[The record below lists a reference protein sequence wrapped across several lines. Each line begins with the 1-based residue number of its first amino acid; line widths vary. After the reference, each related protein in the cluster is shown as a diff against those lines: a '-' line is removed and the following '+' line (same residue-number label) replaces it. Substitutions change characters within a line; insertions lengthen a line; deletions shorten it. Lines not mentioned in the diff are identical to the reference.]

1 MRVEALTESA
11 SRRVGAVINT
21 KTPSEHVSSHLKR
34 CQNARKMPGNAA
46 RQPGKTFNHQSV
58 KQSIIQLHFFLS
70 PCSLMETRLVIVVV
84 VVALHCQH
92 SPRCIRRCQLLL
104 LLLLQSTS
112 LLASQSADQLGPLK
126 S

>member
-1 MRVEALTESA
+1 MRVEALAESA

-58 KQSIIQLHFFLS
+58 KQSIIQLHFFSFAMQLDGNS
-70 PCSLMETRLVIVVV
+70 FSDRRRRRR
-84 VVALHCQH
+84 VAL
-92 SPRCIRRCQLLL
+92 P
-104 LLLLQSTS
+104 TF
-112 LLASQSADQLGPLK
+112 SALHETMPVAAAAAAVDVAAGIAVGGPVGPA
-126 S
+126 